1 MSKHYTSTHP
11 DRDTD
16 HALLR
21 ALIDEHGQA
30 LQPDVNIL
38 EVWIKGANIR
48 DGSLPTG
55 ASSFIVL
62 DFFDYESQSTGLLL
76 GNKPAYDFATTFK
89 IKVDDFLL
97 RYLASDVIT
106 LEVNMP
112 PIPCCYMYPFDY
124 EAKLLFVCPSL

>member
-62 DFFDYESQSTGLLL
+62 DFFDYE
-76 GNKPAYDFATTFK
+76 
-89 IKVDDFLL
+89 
-97 RYLASDVIT
+97 
-106 LEVNMP
+106 
-112 PIPCCYMYPFDY
+112 
-124 EAKLLFVCPSL
+124 